1 MLDAWFWFPDRRTAV
16 AFREPARKSSHVLR
30 AGPARSE
37 QSVVQVVR
45 PGLQTACFDA
55 PERDDSM
62 PSSFCFASMTGAK
75 RFVPQLAATA
85 SDQPRIL
92 AVAPGAWDAVTVS
105 WLTPEGNEHL
115 RLKRLRRSQVAD
127 PRLLSAADIKE
138 RLSEPADI
146 ALYFSEGD
154 DVGPA
159 FTPTVASEQP
169 QVLVTWTGKEIRVEL
184 TAQARSNIPI
194 QLLLRDVQKL
204 TRPTPFKDLVLTNR
218 GPLQFVRLDG
228 RVFEKVTVYCLAP
241 REVAVSYRE
250 GDQRP
255 VRITDGLIA
264 RRWMAGGFQPVEA
277 SDESELAKFR
287 VSLDR
292 TYAECGRGSG
302 LDTGRSEGEPVRGQ
316 LMRRHGLSASF
327 GNGQATGA
335 LETLPAPLFA
345 AWLDQCEVGQNKA
358 VVTLDQFLQWPAA
371 AQLRRSVAVDAD
383 FPAVRPGNEDAVG
396 LVWRRARVAGPELE
410 WLGED
415 ARRQIG
421 ILPYVSQQYDVSRLV
436 GCLRDLEDLQ
446 SDDLPEVAEAL
457 VELFSPDWLGLLGR
471 ARPESHLGRI
481 GQQLREAASA
491 TATKCKDVHARRE
504 LLRQYEN
511 RLREHLKTLAR
522 ARSRFPDH
530 ARAIAEASVELAK
543 SRAQGLAAL
552 KRLEEAYPEANAAAS
567 DVQKILD
574 QIARLQDGVPPE
586 LLFDQNV
593 LYAEARRTLEELT
606 QRAQIVGWLEQFAQ
620 TLDGAAGREVLL
632 RWPHDAVADDLEAR
646 IGEVGL
652 ALEAALTQCKNSEKS
667 EGLVP
672 SLQDRAKLVARAI
685 SDLIKRGRQ
694 MLSGDDNERAVG
706 LALDQTDMLV
716 DRAALL
722 CVRDE
727 VRAGLLGLIESYR
740 PLASFGNIDLDR
752 LADMAATVTG
762 EASPQ
767 SLNRMLADAEEL
779 EREIGA
785 AERRAGELKR
795 LLSELSPSLRE
806 AIRNP
811 ADPRLDDLV
820 EEQIAV
826 WKDEADAAGKA
837 LLVVDGYI
845 RNIGPELA
853 DPDSNPSI
861 LSPVTAG
868 SRSIDRLLMWHDYR
882 GNVRGKFETAIAT
895 LGGQLQNLLTS
906 RCPLTPWANDSGRKI
921 AEVLVRSPR
930 QDGFDVLASLAKI
943 LERLRAIWRV
953 TGGDKPDH
961 VRDVLWLL
969 RNRPVVGAFEAIT
982 ALAHD
987 PGQIVEEERVRGWL
1001 AETEIL
1007 ERQTSHEEWSNP
1019 AILEERLGRIAQER
1033 IYRLVDDA
1041 EIGGDRLS
1049 GILQIDLRKVE
1060 APWQAINAVRKFA
1073 STSGGLADN
1082 VRGALQ
1088 RYELLRP

>member
-1 MLDAWFWFPDRRTAV
+1 M
-16 AFREPARKSSHVLR
+16 
-30 AGPARSE
+30 
-37 QSVVQVVR
+37 
-45 PGLQTACFDA
+45 PG
-55 PERDDSM
+55 
-62 PSSFCFASMTGAK
+62 SFCFASMTSAK

-85 SDQPRIL
+85 SDRPGIL

-105 WLTPEGNEHL
+105 WLTSEGNEHL

-127 PRLLSAADIKE
+127 PRFLTAPDIKE

-146 ALYFSEGD
+146 SLYFSQGD

-159 FTPTVASEQP
+159 FTPIVVSEQP

-204 TRPTPFKDLVLTNR
+204 TRPTLFKELVLSN
-218 GPLQFVRLDG
+218 GAPPQFVRLLDAQ
-228 RVFEKVTVYCLAP
+228 VYAKVTVYCLAP
-241 REVAVSYRE
+241 SDVAVSYRE
-250 GDQRP
+250 GNQRP
-255 VRITDGLIA
+255 VRITDGLVA
-264 RRWMAGGFQPVEA
+264 RRWMKDGFQLVDA

-287 VSLDR
+287 ETLDR
-292 TYAECGRGSG
+292 AYAASGRGSG
-302 LDTGRSEGEPVRGQ
+302 PDTGSSEGKPVRGQ
-316 LMRRHGLSASF
+316 LMRRHGLSASL
-327 GNGQATGA
+327 GNGKATGA
-335 LETLPAPLFA
+335 LDTLPAPLFA
-345 AWLDQCEVGQNKA
+345 AWLEQCAVEQTKA
-358 VVTLDQFLQWPAA
+358 VGAVDQFLQWPAA

-383 FPAVRPGNEDAVG
+383 FPTVRPGNEDAVA
-396 LVWRRARVAGPELE
+396 LVWRRARVAGRELE
-410 WLGED
+410 WLQEEPQ
-415 ARRQIG
+415 RQIG
-421 ILPYVSQQYDVSRLV
+421 ILPFVSQQYDVSRLI

-471 ARPESHLGRI
+471 ARPESHLDRI
-481 GQQLREAASA
+481 GQQLRKAASA

-511 RLREHLKTLAR
+511 RLREHLEALAR
-522 ARSRFPDH
+522 ARSRLPDH
-530 ARAIAEASVELAK
+530 ARAIAEASVELAQ
-543 SRAQGLAAL
+543 SRAQGVAAL

-567 DVQKILD
+567 DEQKILD
-574 QIARLQDGVPPE
+574 QIVRLQDGVPPE

-652 ALEAALTQCKNSEKS
+652 ALEAALSRRKNSEKS
-667 EGLVP
+667 EGLVA

-694 MLSGDDNERAVG
+694 LLSGDDNESAVG
-706 LALDQTDMLV
+706 LALDQADMLV

-740 PLASFGNIDLDR
+740 PLASFGSIDLDR

-779 EREIGA
+779 EREVGA

-845 RNIGPELA
+845 RSIGPQLA
-853 DPDSNPSI
+853 DPDSNLSI
-861 LSPVTAG
+861 PSPVTAG
-868 SRSIDRLLMWHDYR
+868 SRSIDRLLIWHDYR
-882 GNVRGKFETAIAT
+882 GKVRGKFEAAIAA

-987 PGQIVEEERVRGWL
+987 PEQIVEEERVRGWL

-1019 AILEERLGRIAQER
+1019 ANLEERLGRIAQER

-1049 GILQIDLRKVE
+1049 GILQINLRKVE
-1060 APWQAINAVRKFA
+1060 APWQAIDAVRKFA
-1073 STSGGLADN
+1073 SASGCLAND
-1082 VRGALQ
+1082 VRAALQ
-1088 RYELLRP
+1088 RHELLRPDPVTA